1 MNFQILKT
9 PRTPYINFIENSGVL
24 ELKGRSIPDNP
35 YEFYKP
41 LIEFLTE
48 YEKLIYKTLTIN
60 FKLEYFNTGTSKVFM
75 DIFKILEKIHLK
87 TNSVVVN
94 WFEEKDDKEILLG
107 DNNYNDNFKPL
118 FTFNIIEIE
127 EFDYD

>member
-48 YEKLIYKTLTIN
+48 YEKLIYKTLTNN
-60 FKLEYFNTGTSKVFM
+60 FKLEFG
-75 DIFKILEKIHLK
+75 
-87 TNSVVVN
+87 
-94 WFEEKDDKEILLG
+94 KD
-107 DNNYNDNFKPL
+107 N
-118 FTFNIIEIE
+118 
-127 EFDYD
+127 